1 MSLAI
6 QMDLK
11 IEICMFIAI
20 ALSVCKRFYCPLK
33 VIFHQNR
40 ETYRPETIFSCLCDF
55 LVKLACKRLNKK

>member
-20 ALSVCKRFYCPLK
+20 VLSACKRFYCPLK
-33 VIFHQNR
+33 VIFPQNR
-40 ETYRPETIFSCLCDF
+40 ETYRPGTIFSCLCDS
-55 LVKLACKRLNKK
+55 VKLACKRLNEK